1 MLGNRCKCSGASL
14 YMVEK
19 SCPVTIL
26 SQYCFI
32 RLRALCREVCCSK
45 RVMSSSLGH
54 LSEQL
59 NLAKRRKQMVIPFEV
74 GRVFVCFGVV

>member
-1 MLGNRCKCSGASL
+1 MLGNRCKCSGALL

-26 SQYCFI
+26 SQYCFV
-32 RLRALCREVCCSK
+32 RLRALCREVLLEACNEFIVGTFVGATQSC
-45 RVMSSSLGH
+45 
-54 LSEQL
+54 
-59 NLAKRRKQMVIPFEV
+59 KRRKQMVIPFEV